1 MRMILTLATCASLMS
16 GPILAGELFNQ
27 GKAVFQQLAQPS
39 CSLCHT
45 LNDAGS
51 SGEIGPKLDDLK
63 PTAEQFAN
71 AVSGGLGIMPAF
83 EETLS
88 ADQIKA
94 VAHYVS
100 TASRQ

>member
-1 MRMILTLATCASLMS
+1 MRMIFTLAACAGLMS
-16 GPILAGELFNQ
+16 GPILADELFNQ
-27 GKAVFQQLAQPS
+27 GKDVFQQLAQPS
-39 CSLCHT
+39 CSICHT

-63 PTAEQFAN
+63 PTAEQVAN
-71 AVSGGLGIMPAF
+71 AVTGGVGIMPAF

-88 ADQIKA
+88 AEQIKA

>member
-1 MRMILTLATCASLMS
+1 MIFTLAACASLLS
-16 GPILAGELFNQ
+16 GPILADELFDE
-27 GKAVFQQLAQPS
+27 GKKVFQQVAQPS
-39 CSLCHT
+39 CSICHT

-63 PTAEQFAN
+63 PTLEQILN
-71 AVSGGLGIMPAF
+71 AVSGGVGIMPAF
-83 EETLS
+83 EDSLS
-88 ADQIKA
+88 AEQIKA

>member
-16 GPILAGELFNQ
+16 GPILADELFNQ

-63 PTAEQFAN
+63 PTAEQVAN

-88 ADQIKA
+88 AEQIKA

-100 TASRQ
+100 TASRL

>member
-1 MRMILTLATCASLMS
+1 MRMILTLAACASLLS
-16 GPILAGELFNQ
+16 GPTLADELFDE
-27 GKAVFQQLAQPS
+27 GKKVFQQLAQPS
-39 CSLCHT
+39 CSICHT

-63 PTAEQFAN
+63 PTLEQVLN
-71 AVSGGLGIMPAF
+71 AVSGGVGIMPAF
-83 EETLS
+83 EDSLS
-88 ADQIKA
+88 AEQIKA

>member
-1 MRMILTLATCASLMS
+1 MRMIFTLAACASLLS
-16 GPILAGELFNQ
+16 GPILADELFDE
-27 GKAVFQQLAQPS
+27 GKKVFQQVAQPS
-39 CSLCHT
+39 CSICHT

-63 PTAEQFAN
+63 PTLEQILN
-71 AVSGGLGIMPAF
+71 AVSGGVGIMPAF
-83 EETLS
+83 EDSLS
-88 ADQIKA
+88 AEQIKA